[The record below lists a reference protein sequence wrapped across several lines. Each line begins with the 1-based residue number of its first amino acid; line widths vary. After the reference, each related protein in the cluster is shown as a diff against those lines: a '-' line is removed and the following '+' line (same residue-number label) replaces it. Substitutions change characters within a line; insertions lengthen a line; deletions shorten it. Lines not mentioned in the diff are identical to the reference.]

1 MLSFGQLF
9 GSNFWSSFKAQPS
22 ESIEKLLAKDDCQL
36 EELLDDSDLLQ
47 ECKNNNK
54 NLVKYLNR
62 EKIKE
67 LIDLITVMPE
77 TDEHNRGHKY
87 PFLANEV
94 FNCDIQEIGD
104 KFFISPADD
113 VEPEEPDE
121 EASDEGEKDK
131 FGSHFE
137 KDNADS
143 GSDSEEEGAPEGE
156 KKSSEDKDDFKA
168 EDLDKEEDKPA
179 EGESQETEKKEEST
193 ENKEGEAKQEAVEL
207 DVEDKVEEKKLDTP
221 EDTPVPA
228 DADKP
233 AEETTDNAQKE
244 PETSAEKKEDE
255 KSPEDT
261 KSGEASEDSQNTETT
276 PTDTA
281 ETVEKD
287 TDKKEE
293 EKQSE
298 ETPEAD
304 KKPAEGDDTENQET
318 NENTEESQDDASTH
332 VSEAASEATQQTE
345 APKEPL
351 STNKYELFD
360 YLNRFIDTDIQ
371 LNDVLSGYYA
381 RLCNILIQKK
391 SDEVVKYFYTNPE
404 LLYRFAY
411 HSYSKSL
418 TDTVIKILDVNTFKD
433 DLSEEE
439 VKKVRREFISRL
451 LERLADDKSEV
462 SYEYSLNI
470 FQIFNELTYK
480 KAFYELLIEQEVLDK
495 LKDILIKPESPE
507 SNSNAAVRML
517 NVLISHLRD
526 YLSNNSQPGGSQ
538 GTFMEENDEV
548 VLEDDEAKDSEFHS
562 IEEQVAKHHLVTFL
576 KEQIVDHLVEQL
588 DKAPETAILDFQYA
602 DKQYVLGKKRLACV
616 NLMESLVE
624 LDDVKMRAKIMETKF
639 YEQLFDLFLEFRFNT
654 FLQLHLDTIFHRI
667 LKDQI
672 TTNEQKVAFLEKLQ
686 IFTKLPA
693 FWKDNQQFAYPSSR
707 EFRHGYLAFTTR
719 FANTLRDVS
728 KTVPEIEPFLEKPEW
743 KEFVE
748 QDVNVYNEKNA
759 IVLANRGGDRKDSDE
774 FEEMDDDKFKDL
786 DERDD
791 LDDDEDKDEDEYD
804 DYNSNRNSM
813 RKTLQ
818 EYDASKAREQHENL
832 FVGENIEKDEEENDL
847 FSGLNSKPY
856 GGDDSSDDDK
866 PIGGSYDDDSDDDDS
881 ENEKEDV
888 SENSDYYDNSYWQVD
903 QYNIEDLLQ
912 G

>member
-36 EELLDDSDLLQ
+36 EELLEDSDLLQ
-47 ECKNNNK
+47 ECKNSNK
-54 NLVKYLNR
+54 NLIKYLNR
-62 EKIKE
+62 EKIRE

-94 FNCDIQEIGD
+94 FNCDISEVID

-113 VEPEEPDE
+113 VQPEEPDDH
-121 EASDEGEKDK
+121 ASDEEGKDK
-131 FGSHFE
+131 FESAFQ
-137 KDNADS
+137 KDNTDS
-143 GSDSEEEGAPEGE
+143 GSDSEEEGAPEEGE
-156 KKSSEDKDDFKA
+156 DHNDEKGELKA
-168 EDLDKEEDKPA
+168 EDFDKEDDKPA
-179 EGESQETEKKEEST
+179 DDQTAQTEDSAQKEEEGT
-193 ENKEGEAKQEAVEL
+193 ENKQTPEVAEL
-207 DVEDKVEEKKLDTP
+207 DVEDKVEDKKLDTP
-221 EDTPVPA
+221 EDTPVTAA
-228 DADKP
+228 DATSDEPKT
-233 AEETTDNAQKE
+233 EDAQKE
-244 PETSAEKKEDE
+244 PETSTEESKEE

-261 KSGEASEDSQNTETT
+261 NSGEASEEQQKVESTPAETT
-276 PTDTA
+276 GSD
-281 ETVEKD
+281 EKE
-287 TDKKEE
+287 TDKKEDD
-293 EKQSE
+293 KQSE
-298 ETPEAD
+298 ETPESVES
-304 KKPAEGDDTENQET
+304 PAESDAAQTQEQAQTED
-318 NENTEESQDDASTH
+318 SQDDVSTH
-332 VSEAASEATQQTE
+332 MSEAASETTQQTE

-351 STNKYELFD
+351 STNKYDLFD
-360 YLNRFIDTDIQ
+360 YLNKFIDTDIQ
-371 LNDVLSGYYA
+371 LNDVLAGYYA

-391 SDEVVKYFYTNPE
+391 SDEVSKYFYTNPE

-418 TDTVIKILDVNTFKD
+418 TDTVIKILDINTFKQE
-433 DLSEEE
+433 LSEEE
-439 VKKVRREFISRL
+439 IQNVRREFISRL
-451 LERLADDKSEV
+451 IERLSDDKSEV

-480 KAFYELLIEQEVLDK
+480 KAFYELLIEQDVLDR
-495 LKDILIKPESPE
+495 LLAILNKAESPE
-507 SNSNAAVRML
+507 SNSNAAIRIL

-526 YLSNNSQPGGSQ
+526 YLSNSTQQNNTQ
-538 GTFMEENDEV
+538 TFMDDNDEV
-548 VLEDDEAKDSEFHS
+548 VLEDDETKDSESRS
-562 IEEQVAKHHLVTFL
+562 IEDQVAKHHLVTFF
-576 KEQIVDHLVEQL
+576 KDHIVDHLVEQL
-588 DKAPETAILDFQYA
+588 DKAPQTTHLDFQYA
-602 DKQYVLGKKRLACV
+602 DNQFVLGKKRLACV

-624 LDDVKMRAKIMETKF
+624 LDDPKTRAKIMETRF
-639 YEQLFDLFLEFRFNT
+639 YEQLFDLFLQFRFNT
-654 FLQLHLDTIFHRI
+654 FLQLHLDNIFHRI
-667 LKDQI
+667 LKDQH
-672 TTNEQKVAFLEKLQ
+672 TSNADKVAFLEKLQ

-719 FANTLRDVS
+719 FANFLRDIS
-728 KTVPEIEPFLEKPEW
+728 KTVTEIEPFLEKADW

-759 IVLANRGGDRKDSDE
+759 IVLANRGGDRKDSDD
-774 FEEMDDDKFKDL
+774 FDEMDDKFKDL
-786 DERDD
+786 DERED
-791 LDDDEDKDEDEYD
+791 LDDDDDKDDDEYD

-818 EYDASKAREQHENL
+818 EYDASKAREEHENM
-832 FVGENIEKDEEENDL
+832 FVGENVEKDEEENDL

-866 PIGGSYDDDSDDDDS
+866 PIEGSYDDSDDDDDS

-888 SENSDYYDNSYWQVD
+888 SEDSGFYDNSYWQVD

>member
-94 FNCDIQEIGD
+94 FNCDIQEISD
-104 KFFISPADD
+104 RFFISPADD
-113 VEPEEPDE
+113 VEPEEPED

-131 FGSHFE
+131 FGSNFE
-137 KDNADS
+137 KDKSES

-156 KKSSEDKDDFKA
+156 NKSTDEKDDLKA
-168 EDLDKEEDKPA
+168 EDLDKDEDKPT
-179 EGESQETEKKEEST
+179 EGEAQESDKKEEDA
-193 ENKEGEAKQEAVEL
+193 KEEGTQEAVEL

-221 EDTPVPA
+221 EATPVPA
-228 DADKP
+228 DAP
-233 AEETTDNAQKE
+233 AEETTENAQKE
-244 PETSAEKKEDE
+244 PETNDAKTEEE

-261 KSGEASEDSQNTETT
+261 KSGEASGDSQKTESAPADTT
-276 PTDTA
+276 

-287 TDKKEE
+287 TDQKEE

-298 ETPEAD
+298 ETPESD
-304 KKPAEGDDTENQET
+304 KKPAEEDAPQTQEST
-318 NENTEESQDDASTH
+318 ENTEDSQDDASTH

-351 STNKYELFD
+351 STNKYDLFD
-360 YLNRFIDTDIQ
+360 YLNKFIDTDIQ
-371 LNDVLSGYYA
+371 LNDVLAGYYA
-381 RLCNILIQKK
+381 RVCNILIQKK
-391 SDEVVKYFYTNPE
+391 SDEVAKYYYTNAE
-404 LLYRFAY
+404 LLYKFAY

-418 TDTVIKILDVNTFKD
+418 TDTVIKILDTNTFKEE
-433 DLSEEE
+433 LSEEE
-439 VKKVRREFISRL
+439 IQKVRREFISNL

-495 LKDILIKPESPE
+495 LKDILTKPESPE
-507 SNSNAAVRML
+507 SNQNAAIRIL

-526 YLSNNSQPGGSQ
+526 YLSNNTQQ
-538 GTFMEENDEV
+538 NNTQTFMDDNDEV
-548 VLEDDEAKDSEFHS
+548 VMEDDENKDSESRS

-624 LDDVKMRAKIMETKF
+624 LDDSSMRAKIMETRF

-654 FLQLHLDTIFHRI
+654 FLQLHLDNIFHRI
-667 LKDQI
+667 LKDQN

-719 FANTLRDVS
+719 FANTLRDLA
-728 KTVPEIEPFLEKPEW
+728 KTVTEIEPFLEKQEW

-748 QDVNVYNEKNA
+748 QDVNAYNEKNA

-791 LDDDEDKDEDEYD
+791 LEDDDDKEEDEYD
-804 DYNSNRNSM
+804 EYSSNRNSM

-888 SENSDYYDNSYWQVD
+888 SESSSYYDNSYWQVD